1 VTNEIRTDPACLFC
15 RIVKREI
22 PSTPVFED
30 EEFYA
35 FRDIAPKAPTHVL
48 VIPKTHLPRLSAA
61 TPADA
66 PLLARLLL
74 AFAAIARAEKAS
86 DYRLV
91 VNDGADAGQS
101 VDHLHFHLL
110 AGRSFHWP
118 PG

>member
-1 VTNEIRTDPACLFC
+1 MTTETNDPSCLFC
-15 RIVKREI
+15 RIARRES

-48 VIPKTHLPRLSAA
+48 VIPKKHLPRLSAA
-61 TPADA
+61 TPDDA

-74 AFAAIARAEKAS
+74 AFAEIARREKAS

-91 VNDGADAGQS
+91 VNDGPDAGQS

-110 AGRSFHWP
+110 AGRFFTWP